1 MYKKLVCLTLFMLV
15 SGLTE
20 AQAQDVQWIRAAYWD
35 GRYPVNWSGDGVA
48 MRDALAA
55 AGYTILDADELKTWM
70 DARIADK
77 AYSVVVFCRDIVPD
91 TIAESASASCTL
103 RRYLDAGGKIV
114 WYADIPFWDL
124 GHADGSK
131 TNWSTGGS
139 TGILGFYAASG
150 AWDAWQVV
158 SLTAAGNK
166 WGLTQTWQSQ
176 RPTDPGAT
184 ANLTV
189 LATDNAGNAAG
200 WVKHYVPGDK
210 FRGFVRLWDRSGGTT
225 PPVEDVIRVA
235 EYTSLK
241 ADNPSPA
248 DGAEG
253 VTTPLLMWEAGSTA
267 QWHDVYFGT
276 TPDLGSA
283 DFVMRNPQNRLVYYH
298 TGEFVPGQ
306 TYYWR
311 IDEVEADG
319 VTIYTGDVWS
329 FTATPLTASNP
340 TPADRAKFVPLDT
353 ELSWLGGTTAF
364 NHDVYFGT
372 DEVAVTNGTGDT
384 FKGTQPQNTYT
395 PPELARGT
403 TYYWRVDEVEMG
415 GATTHT
421 GDVWSFS
428 TIPVIAVSDPSLVG
442 WWKLDEGMGSIAVDW
457 SGHEVHGSFRGNPQ
471 WVNGYDGGALEL
483 DGRGDYVDFGN
494 PQDWPS
500 GTSARSMCGWAKT
513 DSIAPGYR
521 WIAAYGLNITSQAM
535 FIGMLGDDLL
545 GGGYGGDDV
554 FWYDFWEVDVWHHI
568 CLTYDG
574 TTARLYVD
582 GVEVAAEA
590 KTWDLVLSRAHIGR
604 QVNDAAEF
612 WDGTV
617 DDVRIYNKTL
627 TEEEIKQA
635 MRGDTSLAWD
645 PSPADGSTTDV
656 ERAVPL
662 SWKPGEKAS
671 QHDVY
676 LGTVRN
682 AVADA
687 DASDTTGIYR
697 GQQGFTSYT
706 PSEALQWGQT
716 YYWRIDEQNTDMT
729 TSTGRLWSF
738 TVADY
743 LIIDDF
749 EDYND
754 YSPDRIWQTWLDG
767 VGYSEPPPGYAGN
780 GTGSQVGNDDS
791 PFTEQTTVH
800 SGRQAMTFRYTNDG
814 STGKA
819 LYSEAEREWA
829 APQDWTR
836 KSIKALTLWFYGD
849 AANSVEP
856 LYVGVQDSLGTR
868 KDVPHENSSV
878 VLAGDWQEWNIDLQE
893 FANAG
898 VNLTSIKKMYIGV
911 GNRLAPQTGG
921 TGTLYF
927 DDIRLYKP
935 RCVPSLAKPDAELS
949 GDCAVNYADLEVL
962 TDQWL
967 GTGYLIT
974 PQAPSTTG
982 LVAHY
987 TFDNNT
993 NDSSGNGYHGTAM
1006 GTPTYTTGK
1015 FAQAINLD
1023 GVDDY
1028 VDFVNPPDW
1037 PSGTSARSMCGWG
1050 KTDSIAA
1057 GYRWIAAYGTN
1068 VTSQAMFIGMY
1079 GDDLLGGG
1087 YGDDVRRNDFWDV
1100 GTWHH
1105 ICLTYDGTTARLYA
1119 DGIQVD
1125 SAAKTWNLVLSRAH
1139 VGRQVNDAAE
1149 FWDGTVDDVR
1159 IYSRALSH
1167 GEVAYLGGLTE
1178 PFSEPFDFNADDTVD
1193 FADYAVLM
1201 DAWLE
1206 ELLWP

>member
-1 MYKKLVCLTLFMLV
+1 MKWVDTD
-15 SGLTE
+15 
-20 AQAQDVQWIRAAYWD
+20 AQLMW
-35 GRYPVNWSGDGVA
+35 
-48 MRDALAA
+48 
-55 AGYTILDADELKTWM
+55 
-70 DARIADK
+70 
-77 AYSVVVFCRDIVPD
+77 
-91 TIAESASASCTL
+91 
-103 RRYLDAGGKIV
+103 
-114 WYADIPFWDL
+114 
-124 GHADGSK
+124 
-131 TNWSTGGS
+131 
-139 TGILGFYAASG
+139 ASG
-150 AWDAWQVV
+150 F
-158 SLTAAGNK
+158 
-166 WGLTQTWQSQ
+166 
-176 RPTDPGAT
+176 
-184 ANLTV
+184 
-189 LATDNAGNAAG
+189 NASSHN
-200 WVKHYVPGDK
+200 
-210 FRGFVRLWDRSGGTT
+210 
-225 PPVEDVIRVA
+225 
-235 EYTSLK
+235 
-241 ADNPSPA
+241 
-248 DGAEG
+248 
-253 VTTPLLMWEAGSTA
+253 
-267 QWHDVYFGT
+267 
-276 TPDLGSA
+276 
-283 DFVMRNPQNRLVYYH
+283 
-298 TGEFVPGQ
+298 
-306 TYYWR
+306 
-311 IDEVEADG
+311 
-319 VTIYTGDVWS
+319 
-329 FTATPLTASNP
+329 
-340 TPADRAKFVPLDT
+340 
-353 ELSWLGGTTAF
+353 
-364 NHDVYFGT
+364 VYFGT
-372 DEVAVTNGTGDT
+372 DETAVANGTGNT
-384 FKGTQPQNTYT
+384 SKGNLPGTSYDPG
-395 PPELARGT
+395 PLAENT
-403 TYYWRVDEVEMG
+403 TYYWRVDEIDTSDMKHDG
-415 GATTHT
+415 Q
-421 GDVWSFS
+421 VWSFTTLGPIPAGAGIKAEYYQWSGSSPPDPAAAFSDLRLTRVDPTIDFSWPQGESPDPGIQEEQFSARWTGELNVPVSATYSFS
-428 TIPVIAVSDPSLVG
+428 TNTDDGVRVWVDEQLIIDNWTDHSPFVDTSDPLDLDAGPHSIRMEYYENSVG
-442 WWKLDEGMGSIAVDW
+442 AVA
-457 SGHEVHGSFRGNPQ
+457 Q
-471 WVNGYDGGALEL
+471 L
-483 DGRGDYVDFGN
+483 
-494 PQDWPS
+494 
-500 GTSARSMCGWAKT
+500 
-513 DSIAPGYR
+513 
-521 WIAAYGLNITSQAM
+521 
-535 FIGMLGDDLL
+535 
-545 GGGYGGDDV
+545 
-554 FWYDFWEVDVWHHI
+554 FWEGDCIERQIIPAVALSPPLRASNPRPADASVDVKQTPT
-568 CLTYDG
+568 L
-574 TTARLYVD
+574 R
-582 GVEVAAEA
+582 
-590 KTWDLVLSRAHIGR
+590 WDAG
-604 QVNDAAEF
+604 
-612 WDGTV
+612 
-617 DDVRIYNKTL
+617 Y
-627 TEEEIKQA
+627 
-635 MRGDTSLAWD
+635 
-645 PSPADGSTTDV
+645 
-656 ERAVPL
+656 
-662 SWKPGEKAS
+662 KAT

-676 LGTVRN
+676 FGTDAT
-682 AVADA
+682 AVAKA
-687 DASDTTGIYR
+687 DTTTTGVYR
-697 GQQGFTSYT
+697 GRQNPASYN
-706 PSEALQWGQT
+706 PAALQWNT
-716 YYWRIDEQNTDMT
+716 NYYWRIDEVNNLHPDSPWKG
-729 TSTGRLWSF
+729 STWSF
-738 TVADY
+738 TTADF
-743 LIIDDF
+743 IVVDDF

-754 YSPDRIWQTWLDG
+754 FTPDRIWQTWRDG
-767 VGYSEPPPGYAGN
+767 VGYTEPPPGYAGN

-791 PFTEQTTVH
+791 PYTEQTTVH

-814 STGKA
+814 STLKA

-829 APQDWTR
+829 VPQDWTR

-849 AANSVEP
+849 AANAVEP

-878 VLAGDWQEWNIDLQE
+878 VLAGDWQEWNIDLKE

-1028 VDFVNPPDW
+1028 VDFGNPPDW

-1068 VTSQAMFIGMY
+1068 ATSQAMFIGMY

-1159 IYSRALSH
+1159 IYSRALSD